1 MIFCIP
7 DLSALTLLFFLIV
20 RLTMKCD
27 EPGTNPQTDLLDR
40 YLRIC
45 SDMYILNTSA
55 SIEERFRTLITEPR
69 AARDAIGL
77 LKSQYRKSEILDAWT
92 PFDVAL
98 FVAGITRFGRDWE
111 SVKSILPHK
120 SASELS
126 QFYYSVW
133 KGSRMNHNWKRI
145 RKQRGLE

>member
-1 MIFCIP
+1 MKSEKSDP
-7 DLSALTLLFFLIV
+7 DPRV
-20 RLTMKCD
+20 
-27 EPGTNPQTDLLDR
+27 ELLDR

-45 SDMYILNTSA
+45 SDMYLLNLSP
-55 SIEERFRTLITEPR
+55 SIDERYRSLITEPR
-69 AARDAIGL
+69 AARDAIEL
-77 LKSQYRKSEILDAWT
+77 LKSEYRKPEILDTWT
-92 PFDVAL
+92 SIDVAL

-120 SASELS
+120 SAPELS

-133 KGSRMNHNWKRI
+133 KGSRMYYSWKRI